1 MSSSKALTKAMVH
14 FWQNMS
20 QKEDDP
26 NSANPM
32 LYDPIQDGIG
42 TTRKLMQFI
51 AATIVA
57 LGAVSAGTVLAWT
70 SPVVNQL
77 RGNDSFNMT
86 DDQESWVGSLLAI
99 GAFFGAI
106 PAGILADMIGRKYIN
121 MALALPFLISW
132 GFIIFATNIGMI
144 YAGRIF
150 AGIATGAV
158 CVVAPMFISEI
169 GETSIRGA
177 LGSFFQ
183 LFLTMGILL
192 VYAAGSVV
200 DWRTLSGIC
209 AIAPAM
215 LAVGMIFLPESPVH
229 LVKKERR
236 NDAIQAIK
244 WLWGKQCNSRAAIQ
258 VIQNDVDAAAGKA
271 SMRDLW
277 TIPANRAGL
286 IICLCLMLFQQ
297 ISGINAVIFYTQPIF
312 QSAGSSLDASLCT
325 IIVGVVQV
333 FMTFGSTLLI
343 DKAGRRILLMQSSIV
358 MGACL
363 TMLGIYFHLKDGGT
377 DVTAIGWLPLVSL
390 VLFIVS
396 FSLGFGPIP
405 WMMMGEL
412 FGPDVKGMASSIAV
426 MLNWTLVFI
435 VTKSFGMMNVTFGSD
450 VTFWIFAVCMAIAT
464 TFTALKVP
472 ETKGKS
478 GAEIQMILAGKQN

>member
-1 MSSSKALTKAMVH
+1 
-14 FWQNMS
+14 
-20 QKEDDP
+20 
-26 NSANPM
+26 
-32 LYDPIQDGIG
+32 
-42 TTRKLMQFI
+42 
-51 AATIVA
+51 
-57 LGAVSAGTVLAWT
+57 
-70 SPVVNQL
+70 
-77 RGNDSFNMT
+77 
-86 DDQESWVGSLLAI
+86 
-99 GAFFGAI
+99 
-106 PAGILADMIGRKYIN
+106 MIGRKYIN

-396 FSLGFGPIP
+396 LLSWFRPNSMDDDG
-405 WMMMGEL
+405 
-412 FGPDVKGMASSIAV
+412 
-426 MLNWTLVFI
+426 
-435 VTKSFGMMNVTFGSD
+435 
-450 VTFWIFAVCMAIAT
+450 
-464 TFTALKVP
+464 
-472 ETKGKS
+472 
-478 GAEIQMILAGKQN
+478 